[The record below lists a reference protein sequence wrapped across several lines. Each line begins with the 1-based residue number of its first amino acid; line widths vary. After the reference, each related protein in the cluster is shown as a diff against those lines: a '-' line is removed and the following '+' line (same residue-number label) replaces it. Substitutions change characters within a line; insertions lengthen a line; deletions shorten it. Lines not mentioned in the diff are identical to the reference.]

1 MSFQLS
7 NLVIDGL
14 KSLNTTINTE
24 STKKL
29 ISNTIKNTLSS
40 DVSSKL
46 IVKKL
51 SGINFDEIV
60 LCLNS

>member
-1 MSFQLS
+1 MSFHLS

-40 DVSSKL
+40 DDSSK
-46 IVKKL
+46 
-51 SGINFDEIV
+51 
-60 LCLNS
+60 

>member
-1 MSFQLS
+1 MSFHLS

-40 DVSSKL
+40 DDSSKK
-46 IVKKL
+46 IIKSYQHK
-51 SGINFDEIV
+51 IKF
-60 LCLNS
+60 